1 MIKFFGVCVIILNMF
16 KQFNI
21 VFFKMVIWFIWV
33 LVIIYRGIE
42 WCFIVL
48 NKFIFFFQVIQFN
61 LQVLFLISEMCR
73 YFIDEVY
80 FKFVIYVEEV
90 VFISE
95 VGGMGIVLVVIL
107 VYWGYYYKFIVGVLK
122 RYQFI
127 G

>member
-1 MIKFFGVCVIILNMF
+1 
-16 KQFNI
+16 
-21 VFFKMVIWFIWV
+21 
-33 LVIIYRGIE
+33 
-42 WCFIVL
+42 
-48 NKFIFFFQVIQFN
+48 
-61 LQVLFLISEMCR
+61 MCR

-122 RYQFI
+122 SILVYWI
-127 G
+127 I